1 VVGEWVA
8 SDAVVADTRH
18 HLQVM
23 LDESPEGVDVS
34 ILQPWEKLLIHNIEG
49 VIISHGVA
57 RRGQL
62 LSPDEQRIATLIRN
76 GGRTGVDTTTLAR
89 DVMRRL
95 VQMGTVYEHDGIAFH
110 VDVLEDLRDVLTE
123 LWRQFPAG
131 FTMAAL
137 RDITGLTRKHAV
149 PLGTVLDKY
158 GLTKRVGDVR
168 LPASRYER

>member
-1 VVGEWVA
+1 
-8 SDAVVADTRH
+8 
-18 HLQVM
+18 
-23 LDESPEGVDVS
+23 
-34 ILQPWEKLLIHNIEG
+34 
-49 VIISHGVA
+49 
-57 RRGQL
+57 
-62 LSPDEQRIATLIRN
+62 
-76 GGRTGVDTTTLAR
+76 
-89 DVMRRL
+89 
-95 VQMGTVYEHDGIAFH
+95 VYEHDGIAFH